1 MRTLIVYNS
10 PYAARSLLLYHIIPH
25 FSSKNI
31 FIAVYSDTMY
41 RRLEK
46 TYESISKTSP
56 QIAKLLDKAKIIKIG
71 TNDRISFGKLY
82 EFINLDLTWHRRFVE
97 VIKRLDDDD
106 VIIFHGFSI
115 IPAMYGQRAIIDML
129 KVLDVMPEDI
139 TLINKFSEKL
149 YDEAVSKLMERFYDV
164 VLRVERSEGEL
175 LGFEESYTIGVDQT
189 IIMDVKPGIRRFKIG
204 EDGRLVEF

>member
-1 MRTLIVYNS
+1 LRTLIIYNS
-10 PYAARSLLLYHIIPH
+10 PYAARSLLFYHIIPQ

-71 TNDRISFGKLY
+71 TKDRVSFGELY
-82 EFINLDLTWHRRFVE
+82 EFINLDLTWHRRFVD
-97 VIKRLDDDD
+97 VVKRLHDDD

-115 IPAMYGQRAIIDML
+115 IPLMYGMKAMMDML
-129 KVLDVMPEDI
+129 KVLDMMPEGI
-139 TLINKFSEKL
+139 TLINKCSEKL
-149 YDEAVSKLMERFYDV
+149 YDEAVNKLMERFYDV
-164 VLRVERSEGEL
+164 VLKVERSEGEF
-175 LGFEESYTIGVDQT
+175 LGFEETYTIGVDQS
-189 IIMDVKPGIRRFKIG
+189 IVMDIKPGFARFKIG
-204 EDGRLVEF
+204 EDGRLIEF